1 MRYTDVA
8 IVGGG
13 LAGSTA
19 AAMLGRA
26 GVPALLIDPHP
37 VYPPELR
44 CEKLG
49 GEQLELLRKTGLA
62 DATLRATTLD
72 GEVWEARF
80 GYVVCQKPSD
90 QHGVMYDT
98 LVNTVR
104 AQIPPGVE
112 TICAKA
118 SAVTV
123 SSERQRIVLS
133 NGEEISA
140 RLVVMANGLN
150 VGLRYTLGIKRHVV
164 SECHSITLGFNVEP
178 VGRAAFDFPA
188 LTYWPKW
195 SSARMAY
202 LSIFPIN
209 GAMRANLMVYRDM
222 TDPWLSEF
230 RQAPEETMLAMM
242 PGLRGMMGE
251 FRVSGP
257 VKIRP
262 ADLYVT
268 EGHLQPG
275 IVLVGD
281 AFSTSCP
288 AAGTGTTKVFTDVER
303 LCNVYIPQWLAT
315 DGMDAGKIAEFYSDP
330 EKVECEARCLAKAY
344 HLRSLSTDN
353 GLSWRAQRWA
363 RFIVR
368 LSQGTWRAI
377 RGRPS
382 IGSMPRRLTAK
393 QPAHPGHGGLA
404 QADQLIPG
412 LLMPARLDEEAP
424 GLIPEPGTSAEVW
437 SGGREST
444 PHVQFAEPSPGHRAA
459 PTR

>member
-8 IVGGG
+8 IVGAG

-26 GVPALLIDPHP
+26 GIAAILIDPHT

-49 GEQLELLRKTGLA
+49 GEQLDLLRKTGLA

-80 GYVVCQKPSD
+80 GHIVARKPSD

-112 TICAKA
+112 TIRAKA
-118 SAVTV
+118 SAIANGP
-123 SSERQRIVLS
+123 ERQKLALS

-140 RLVVMANGLN
+140 RLVVFANGLN
-150 VGLRYTLGIKRHVV
+150 VGLRQTLGIKRRVI
-164 SECHSITLGFNVEP
+164 SECHSVTLGFNLEP

-188 LTYWPKW
+188 LTYWPKR
-195 SSARMAY
+195 STSRMAY
-202 LSIFPIN
+202 LSIFPIDA
-209 GAMRANLMVYRDM
+209 GMRANLMVYRDM
-222 TDPWLSEF
+222 TDPWLPAF
-230 RQAPEETMLAMM
+230 KQAPEAAMLTMM
-242 PGLRGMMGE
+242 PGLDNMMGE
-251 FRVSGP
+251 FKVSGG

-262 ADLYVT
+262 ADLCIS
-268 EGHLQPG
+268 EGHVQSG

-303 LCNVYIPQWLAT
+303 LCNLYIPRWLSTEGMAT
-315 DGMDAGKIAEFYSDP
+315 EKIAAFYDDP
-330 EKVECEARCLAKAY
+330 EKKACEARCLAKAY
-344 HLRSLSTDN
+344 HLRSLSIDN

-363 RFIVR
+363 RFLVR
-368 LSQGTWRAI
+368 LAQGMQLAT
-377 RGRPS
+377 GRRLS
-382 IGSMPRRLTAK
+382 GRSMPRRLAAK
-393 QPAHPGHGGLA
+393 QAAHP
-404 QADQLIPG
+404 
-412 LLMPARLDEEAP
+412 
-424 GLIPEPGTSAEVW
+424 
-437 SGGREST
+437 
-444 PHVQFAEPSPGHRAA
+444 
-459 PTR
+459 

>member
-26 GVPALLIDPHP
+26 GVPALMIDPHS

-49 GEQLELLRKTGLA
+49 GEQLDLLRKTGLA

-80 GYVVCQKPSD
+80 GYVVTRKPSD

-104 AQIPPGVE
+104 GQIPSDVE
-112 TICAKA
+112 TIHAKA
-118 SAVTV
+118 SAI
-123 SSERQRIVLS
+123 SGSPERQKLVLS
-133 NGEEISA
+133 NDEEISA
-140 RLVVMANGLN
+140 RLVVLANGLN
-150 VGLRYTLGIKRHVV
+150 VGLRHTLGIRRHII
-164 SECHSITLGFNVEP
+164 SECHSVTLGFNVEP
-178 VGRAAFDFPA
+178 VGRAAFAFPA
-188 LTYWPKW
+188 LTYWPKR
-195 SSARMAY
+195 STSRMAY
-202 LSIFPIN
+202 LSIFPVN

-222 TDPWLSEF
+222 TDPWLPGF
-230 RQAPEETMLAMM
+230 RQAPEQAMRALM
-242 PGLRGMMGE
+242 PGLPGMMGE
-251 FRVSGP
+251 FKVIGP

-262 ADLYVT
+262 ADLCVT
-268 EGHLQPG
+268 EGHIQPG

-315 DGMDAGKIAEFYSDP
+315 DGMAAEKITAFYDDP
-330 EKVECEARCLAKAY
+330 VKTACDARCLAKAY
-344 HLRSLSTDN
+344 HLRSLSIDN

-368 LSQGTWRAI
+368 LSQGVLRPI
-377 RGRPS
+377 REWLAVGS
-382 IGSMPRRLTAK
+382 IPRNLAAK
-393 QPAHPGHGGLA
+393 GPHPGHGRLA
-404 QADQLIPG
+404 
-412 LLMPARLDEEAP
+412 
-424 GLIPEPGTSAEVW
+424 
-437 SGGREST
+437 
-444 PHVQFAEPSPGHRAA
+444 
-459 PTR
+459 